1 MVSIVISVL
10 HPGYQQAGWNP
21 LEDCCNKTGEN
32 NVTLFVW
39 ADSNV
44 KNFFVKEMLQ
54 FFYPTVASFASAGK
68 GGGGSSPLA
77 PVALAG

>member
-1 MVSIVISVL
+1 VSIVISVL

-39 ADSNV
+39 ADSNG

-54 FFYPTVASFASAGK
+54 FFYPTVASFAPDGK
-68 GGGGSSPLA
+68 RGGGTSRPA
-77 PVALAG
+77 PDTLIG